1 MKETEIRIGN
11 YFYHKSFGNYQF
23 KKSHFGVRLNFSE
36 PIPITEEWLLKFGFV
51 IGASREKVMFS
62 NENFIKTINI
72 FGGEDNDWGVQLID
86 KYKDKTESFVLQDGI
101 QYIHELQNI
110 YFALTGY
117 ELEIKN

>member
-23 KKSHFGVRLNFSE
+23 KKSHFGIRLNFSE

-51 IGASREKVMFS
+51 KGGTIKGFALNGFLLFF
-62 NENFIKTINI
+62 NENMELFFRYRKNIKRPI
-72 FGGEDNDWGVQLID
+72 
-86 KYKDKTESFVLQDGI
+86 K
-101 QYIHELQNI
+101 YIHQLQNL
-110 YFALTGY
+110 YFAITGY